1 MKMTPITAIVGVAVC
16 MLLTAPVSVLAAG
29 DDMSASFKGKTIV
42 VVVPNTAGGSTDIS
56 ARLVTK
62 FFSKYLPGAPVG
74 VVSNVPGGN
83 GVAAMNYM
91 VQQAKPDGSTLI
103 MATNALADRII
114 HRAPQAH
121 YDPTKFQIVGG
132 VGIGDNV
139 LVVRTDALSRLQ
151 DKQARPVIMGS
162 ATGVPR
168 SAMRM
173 TIWGAEFL
181 GWNTKW
187 VLGYRGTPD
196 LVLALERGEIDMTVL
211 TTVELDKA
219 LTDSGKF
226 AVLYKAGLA
235 RDARPTGRTDVD
247 NAPLFINAMEGKIKD
262 PKIEAA
268 YDYWR
273 AGSTFKWL
281 ALPPGTS
288 DAIRDAYRE
297 AFLKTTTDP
306 EFIAQADVAM
316 NGFVI
321 ISPPD
326 TIRLVHTLAST
337 SDDTLDAMDM
347 LMRKQGLD
355 IAVTNEKK

>member
-1 MKMTPITAIVGVAVC
+1 MKMTSIAAIVGLSAC
-16 MLLTAPVSVLAAG
+16 ILLSAPASVLATG
-29 DDMSASFKGKTIV
+29 DMSVSFKGKTIV
-42 VVVPNTAGGSTDIS
+42 TVVPNTAGGSTDIS
-56 ARLVTK
+56 ARLVSK
-62 FFSKYLPGAPVG
+62 FLSKYLPGAPTA

-83 GVAAMNYM
+83 GVAAMNFM
-91 VQQAKPDGSTLI
+91 VQQAKPDGLTLI

-132 VGIGDNV
+132 IGIGDNV
-139 LVVRTDALSRLQ
+139 LVIRTDALARLQ
-151 DKQARPVIMGS
+151 DKQARPVIMGA

-181 GWNTKW
+181 GWNAKW

-235 RDARPTGRTDVD
+235 RDAQPTGRTDVD

-262 PKIEAA
+262 PQIMAA

-288 DAIRDAYRE
+288 DALREVYRE
-297 AFLKTTTDP
+297 AFLKATTDP

-321 ISPPD
+321 ISPDD
-326 TIRLVHTLAST
+326 TVQLVHTLAAT

-355 IAVTNEKK
+355 IPVMNEKK

>member
-1 MKMTPITAIVGVAVC
+1 MTFITAIAGLSAC
-16 MLLTAPVSVLAAG
+16 MLLSATASALAAP
-29 DDMSASFKGKTIV
+29 DDTNASFKGKTIV
-42 VVVPNTAGGSTDIS
+42 IVVPNTAGGSTDIS

-62 FFSKYLPGAPVG
+62 FFPKYLPGRPTV

-83 GVAAMNYM
+83 GVAAMNFM
-91 VQQAKPDGSTLI
+91 VQQAKPDGSTLV

-121 YDPTKFQIVGG
+121 YDPTEFQIVGG

-139 LVVRTDALSRLQ
+139 LVMRTAALARLH
-151 DKQARPVIMGS
+151 DKSAPPVIMGS
-162 ATGVPR
+162 PTGVPR

-196 LVLALERGEIDMTVL
+196 LVLALERGEVDMTVL
-211 TTVELDKA
+211 TTVELTKA
-219 LTDSGKF
+219 LMDTGKF
-226 AVLYKAGLA
+226 TVLYKAGLI
-235 RDARPTGRTDVD
+235 RTDVD
-247 NAPLFINAMEGKIKD
+247 DAPLFTDAMEGKIKD

-281 ALPPGTS
+281 ALRPGTPDS
-288 DAIRDAYRE
+288 VRDVYRE

-306 EFIAQADVAM
+306 EFIAQAELAM
-316 NGFVI
+316 QGFTI
-321 ISPPD
+321 ISPED
-326 TIRLVHTLAST
+326 TVRNVRTLAET
-337 SDDTLDAMDM
+337 SDNTLDAMDD
-347 LMRKQGLD
+347 LMRKHGLD
-355 IAVTNEKK
+355 IAAAGEKQ